1 MISRV
6 LGLKKRCYGPRW
18 LSWREQ
24 KRWRRLVEDLG
35 RRKMPGNRQRVAKG
49 LLSLSEVAIA
59 LIPPSGSE
67 VSRGEGLGAAVASID
82 E

>member
-1 MISRV
+1 
-6 LGLKKRCYGPRW
+6 
-18 LSWREQ
+18 
-24 KRWRRLVEDLG
+24 
-35 RRKMPGNRQRVAKG
+35 MPGNRQRVAKG